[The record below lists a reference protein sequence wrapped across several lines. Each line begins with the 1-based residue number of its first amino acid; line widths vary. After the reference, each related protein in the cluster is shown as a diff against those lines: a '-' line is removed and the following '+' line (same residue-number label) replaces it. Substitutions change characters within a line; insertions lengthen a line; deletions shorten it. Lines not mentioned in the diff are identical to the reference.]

1 MYKIVFISHGFCC
14 QSEQGRVV
22 GRCAVVIAL
31 LPFALSLLPI
41 IDSIQVIP
49 VDSTL
54 FAAVKNLIQVRSFQ
68 GAGFIVKMSAQNELA
83 CARPSVDL
91 LPSLTVW
98 KSLTAPQQFGM
109 NTAFFL
115 IFLSG
120 ACLNPSKYEDFDVET
135 GSGGKLCPTWHIDSN
150 GVMRYVCCM
159 RLFWYT

>member
-1 MYKIVFISHGFCC
+1 MWW
-14 QSEQGRVV
+14 SEKWAKAMEAPSMRYV
-22 GRCAVVIAL
+22 
-31 LPFALSLLPI
+31 LPPVPQQNHLEMLPI
-41 IDSIQVIP
+41 INSIQVIP

-120 ACLNPSKYEDFDVET
+120 ACLNPSKYADFDVET
-135 GSGGKLCPTWHIDSN
+135 GSGGKLCPT
-150 GVMRYVCCM
+150 
-159 RLFWYT
+159 